1 MAFIDTHCHL
11 DASEFDANRASEIA
25 EAAAHNVQIM
35 VIPAVHS
42 SNFELVSQIAQQNPS
57 CVHALG
63 IHPMYVNQSSTEDLQ
78 ILAKLIESQMQT
90 EQPPVAIGEIGLDFF
105 VEGFDKAKQEF
116 FFAEQL
122 KLAKQFE
129 LPVILHVRKS
139 IDDILKHLRQH
150 RVTGGIAHAFNGS
163 LQQAEQ
169 FIELGFKLGFGG
181 ALTYS
186 RALKIREL
194 VCTLPLEAIVLETDA
209 PDIPPAW
216 LEKSEKNSPKQVV
229 KIAEEIA
236 LLRRIPCSQVA
247 EITTKNSMQILPKM
261 AKLFT
266 RPQVLH

>member
-1 MAFIDTHCHL
+1 M
-11 DASEFDANRASEIA
+11 
-25 EAAAHNVQIM
+25 
-35 VIPAVHS
+35 
-42 SNFELVSQIAQQNPS
+42 
-57 CVHALG
+57 
-63 IHPMYVNQSSTEDLQ
+63 
-78 ILAKLIESQMQT
+78 K
-90 EQPPVAIGEIGLDFF
+90 
-105 VEGFDKAKQEF
+105 
-116 FFAEQL
+116 
-122 KLAKQFE
+122 KQFTKTYE
-129 LPVILHVRKS
+129 NDFGDNEKIVVEICLSDDCKNGHNDFSITADIYEQRGSRYCHDSCGCLH
-139 IDDILKHLRQH
+139 DDILKHLRQH

-169 FIELGFKLGFGG
+169 FIALGFKLGFGG

-194 VCTLPLEAIVLETDA
+194 VCALPLEAIVLETDA

-236 LLRRIPCSQVA
+236 LLRRIPCVQVA